1 MGEPDRT
8 PDIPDEAPEGT
19 KSPHSRADWIEGA
32 DSSMSVERRSK
43 PREPIALPRPKLVKP
58 EDPNAGLPT
67 DSGLHIRPHR
77 GPSPLPST
85 LPGLAETPSTPT
97 WDKGRNSV
105 PMPHIER
112 GDVFARALP
121 DPDEGREF
129 PMDDADERALAAAQV
144 AEERARAE
152 EVASRPHAVVRP
164 QEFDLPSIQPPWFMR
179 LPEIVRTNRAVQ
191 LGLLAAALAV
201 GAYVFWPRAETTTSI
216 GHLKDQPERFADQ
229 QVKVNGRVSE
239 VFPVG
244 GGFAYTLV
252 QGRDTI
258 VVFTRW
264 HQPKRQDRLT
274 VIGTVSSGF
283 LDGQARLAIFEAA
296 KQ

>member
-1 MGEPDRT
+1 MVEPNLEPDT
-8 PDIPDEAPEGT
+8 PDDDAPEGT
-19 KSPHSRADWIEGA
+19 KSPHSRADWVEGA
-32 DSSMSVERRSK
+32 DATLGIERRAK
-43 PREPIALPRPKLVKP
+43 PRAPVELPRPKLVKP

-67 DSGLHIRPHR
+67 ESGLHVRPHR

-97 WDKGRNSV
+97 WDPGRNSV
-105 PMPHIER
+105 PLPNIER
-112 GDVFARALP
+112 GQVFARARIP
-121 DPDEGREF
+121 AEEVREF
-129 PMDDADERALAAAQV
+129 PMDDA
-144 AEERARAE
+144 EERAQAAE
-152 EVASRPHAVVRP
+152 RLAAEREQAVEEAARPHAVVRP
-164 QEFDLPSIQPPWFMR
+164 QEFDLPSVQPPWFLR
-179 LPEIVRTNRAVQ
+179 LPEIIATNRAVQ
-191 LGLLAAALAV
+191 LALVVVVLAI
-201 GAYVFWPRAETTTSI
+201 GAFVFWPRAETTTSI
-216 GHLKDQPERFADQ
+216 GHLKDHPERFADQ

-296 KQ
+296 R

>member
-1 MGEPDRT
+1 MGEPNPT
-8 PDIPDEAPEGT
+8 PDTPDEASEPR
-19 KSPHSRADWIEGA
+19 KSPHSRADWVVGAEEGA
-32 DSSMSVERRSK
+32 GAERRST
-43 PREPIALPRPKLVKP
+43 PREPREIPRPRLVKP

-97 WDKGRNSV
+97 WDPGRNSV
-105 PMPHIER
+105 PLPHIER
-112 GDVFARALP
+112 GQIFARALP
-121 DPDEGREF
+121 GTEETREF
-129 PMDDADERALAAAQV
+129 PMDDAEERALAAAQV
-144 AEERARAE
+144 AEERVQAEE
-152 EVASRPHAVVRP
+152 EVARPHAVVRP
-164 QEFDLPSIQPPWFMR
+164 QEFDLPAVQPPWFLR
-179 LPEIVRTNRAVQ
+179 LPEIIGTNRAVQ
-191 LGLLAAALAV
+191 LGLVVIVLAI
-201 GAYVFWPRAETTTSI
+201 GAYVFWPRAEMTTSI
-216 GHLKDQPERFADQ
+216 GHLKDHPERFADQ

-252 QGRDTI
+252 QARDTI

-264 HQPKRQDRLT
+264 HQPKRQERLT
-274 VIGTVSSGF
+274 VVGTVSSGF

-296 KQ
+296 R